1 MRDDAGLRADL
12 DLRWQSLKEERS
24 TWLPVWRQ
32 ISEYI
37 APHLGRFTEAVDRED
52 GRRNDTLIIDD
63 SARIAHRNFCSGM
76 QSGLTFP
83 ARPWFRL
90 TTQGDPEMGDFPPIK
105 IWLDHV
111 RDVLLRIFA
120 KSNAYSSFLATYA
133 ECGSFGVHAAL
144 VERDFDSV
152 VRFRP
157 FTAGEYAIGTDDR
170 NRVDTFARSC
180 GMSAR
185 MMVSAFGEKA
195 VSESVR
201 RAWDRGDVR
210 SRFEVIHVVGPNTG
224 RDVEKRNAANKPYY
238 SVYYDPGDR
247 ADRVLRRSG
256 YDSFPVIAPRW
267 STVSDQVYSKGSPG
281 WFSLGNVKMIQQL
294 QTDCLEGIQKV
305 IDPPVQAPVALER
318 YGLTAVPGGVNFV
331 PDTGQGGIRSIYDVR
346 PDIEAIEGKIQR
358 VAVNIE
364 RAFFSD
370 LFLMLTN
377 MDQKGMT
384 ATEVAERHEEKLLM
398 LGPVLEQLYAE
409 MLDPVIDRTFELAMD
424 AGIIPPPPPDLEG
437 QEIKPEYVS
446 VLAQAQRM
454 VGISAIEQTM
464 AFAGN
469 LVGIFP
475 EVRHKVDA
483 IAAMQKYG
491 TYVGVPAEIL
501 RTDEEAME
509 RMAQEAEQHR
519 QEQAMQAVPQMAGAG
534 KTLSETDVGGNS
546 ALDAILGGLGGA
558 P

>member
-1 MRDDAGLRADL
+1 
-12 DLRWQSLKEERS
+12 
-24 TWLPVWRQ
+24 
-32 ISEYI
+32 
-37 APHLGRFTEAVDRED
+37 
-52 GRRNDTLIIDD
+52 
-63 SARIAHRNFCSGM
+63 
-76 QSGLTFP
+76 
-83 ARPWFRL
+83 
-90 TTQGDPEMGDFPPIK
+90 
-105 IWLDHV
+105 
-111 RDVLLRIFA
+111 
-120 KSNAYSSFLATYA
+120 
-133 ECGSFGVHAAL
+133 
-144 VERDFDSV
+144 
-152 VRFRP
+152 
-157 FTAGEYAIGTDDR
+157 
-170 NRVDTFARSC
+170 
-180 GMSAR
+180 
-185 MMVSAFGEKA
+185 
-195 VSESVR
+195 
-201 RAWDRGDVR
+201 
-210 SRFEVIHVVGPNTG
+210 
-224 RDVEKRNAANKPYY
+224 
-238 SVYYDPGDR
+238 
-247 ADRVLRRSG
+247 
-256 YDSFPVIAPRW
+256 
-267 STVSDQVYSKGSPG
+267 
-281 WFSLGNVKMIQQL
+281 
-294 QTDCLEGIQKV
+294 
-305 IDPPVQAPVALER
+305 
-318 YGLTAVPGGVNFV
+318 LTAVPGGVNFV